1 MNGGYILKAS
11 YVKLR
16 SSDFCLKMTGEAEKY
31 LNDPVH
37 TVIFQCRPFIP
48 FNDQIHWLSSK
59 QCV

>member
-16 SSDFCLKMTGEAEKY
+16 SSDFCLKMTGDAEKF
-31 LNDPVH
+31 LNGPVY

-48 FNDQIHWLSSK
+48 FNDQIH
-59 QCV
+59 